1 MSFKVVIYLGLL
13 LPTASS
19 VQPGAGGPRT
29 HLLELASDGVYMAT
43 AVTSGT
49 VVSYTAFPPLLN
61 YLYERSLEKLHFS
74 RYGLSPSTAAIIHR
88 YSSKLESVHYY
99 SHTPLIAE
107 RYISVALSLEL
118 PPPAVSR
125 HPCPV
130 KPGLSSPQPL
140 QKGSDY
146 SSDLIDLLN
155 VSYRIHEPPINSR
168 TNELLGIT
176 SGAIGRK

>member
-1 MSFKVVIYLGLL
+1 MSFKVVIYLGPLS
-13 LPTASS
+13 PVVSS
-19 VQPGAGGPRT
+19 VQPSAGGPRT
-29 HLLELASDGVYMAT
+29 RFLELASDGVYMAI
-43 AVTSGT
+43 AVTSDT

-118 PPPAVSR
+118 PPPAVNW

-130 KPGLSSPQPL
+130 KPGLSSP
-140 QKGSDY
+140 
-146 SSDLIDLLN
+146 
-155 VSYRIHEPPINSR
+155 
-168 TNELLGIT
+168 
-176 SGAIGRK
+176 

>member
-29 HLLELASDGVYMAT
+29 HLLELASNGVYMAT
-43 AVTSGT
+43 VVTNDT
-49 VVSYTAFPPLLN
+49 VVSYTAFPPLP
-61 YLYERSLEKLHFS
+61 EKI
-74 RYGLSPSTAAIIHR
+74 R
-88 YSSKLESVHYY
+88 
-99 SHTPLIAE
+99 

-146 SSDLIDLLN
+146 SSDLINLLN